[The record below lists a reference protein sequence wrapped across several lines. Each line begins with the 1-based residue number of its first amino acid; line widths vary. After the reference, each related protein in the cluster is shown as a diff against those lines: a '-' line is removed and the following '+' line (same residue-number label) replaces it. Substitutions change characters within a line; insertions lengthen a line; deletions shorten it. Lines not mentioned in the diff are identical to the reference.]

1 MTRSRLTVLLLEL
14 AGKVH
19 PLLGPIY
26 RTRPGAEIDAEHA
39 PNGPAT
45 GKCEMCLAIGIH
57 TPTETV
63 LPTSLRKDSGVCL
76 HHDLLLNQAMED
88 GTESA
93 VDNYAE
99 ERGAHCPALA
109 VHRPFWMPRRMFFE
123 LRQRA
128 RHLHRKC
135 ASAYVSD
142 FLIPIFERR
151 ANERTR
157 EAELLEAQI
166 AAQRAQNII
175 DGANGP

>member
-1 MTRSRLTVLLLEL
+1 MKRTKLTLMLLNV
-14 AGKVH
+14 AGRVH

-45 GKCEMCLAIGIH
+45 GKCEMCLALGIH

-63 LPTSLRKDSGVCL
+63 LFTSLRKDSGACL
-76 HHDLLLNQAMED
+76 HHDLMLNHAVED
-88 GTESA
+88 GAESA

-99 ERGAHCPALA
+99 EICARSTALA
-109 VHRPFWMPRRMFFE
+109 AIRPFWMPRRMFFE
-123 LRQRA
+123 LRLRA
-128 RHLHRKC
+128 RRLHRNC
-135 ASAYVSD
+135 AAAYVYD
-142 FLIPIFERR
+142 FLIPIYERR

-175 DGANGP
+175 DQANGS